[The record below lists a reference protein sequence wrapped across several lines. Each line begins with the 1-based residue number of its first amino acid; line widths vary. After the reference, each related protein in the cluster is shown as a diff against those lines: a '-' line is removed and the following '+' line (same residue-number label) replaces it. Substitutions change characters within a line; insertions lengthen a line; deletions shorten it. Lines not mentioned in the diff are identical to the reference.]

1 MFLARFSSD
10 IWDDGDI
17 NTKHQSSWTYKEM
30 IATSQLRKKC
40 NIMQMYPMLK
50 AQFYLSLSVSFVK
63 TTSCTIMI
71 D

>member
-1 MFLARFSSD
+1 MFLARFSSG
-10 IWDDGDI
+10 IWDDGGI

-40 NIMQMYPMLK
+40 NIMQMYNAEGRL
-50 AQFYLSLSVSFVK
+50 YLSLSVSFVK
-63 TTSCTIMI
+63 TTSCTIVI